1 MASKLLKVLSNIEE
15 GRQACLQQ
23 IRKDN
28 MEISD
33 DASFFE
39 IAPFINAGSAVRS
52 LDAQSEVIPDWVR
65 PAEWPDCHSLLYN
78 AEEREDIVAG
88 AIVLINGNNSSPSGT
103 ILLPRIGEA
112 TYGTCTGADAYLL
125 SDGAWYNDT
134 SAAITHTWDTTKDII
149 VTEGEYPGRYRWVMT
164 YYTKNSNKNQFEVGA
179 WNPTEILYIGP
190 PNAGTAGDM
199 TLVNS
204 SQTLVNM
211 EYLPECKSTA
221 VRTTRTN
228 QTTFYNMPELR
239 HVDFG
244 PVKGISCSS
253 GSYNSP
259 TYIGQNLPKLKKIDL
274 SNLTSISCSS
284 TWSLKGC
291 INCTEFILSPNN
303 TATTTIIME
312 GDYYYLTNIDAP
324 NVHTLKA
331 DNTYYRPD
339 LRMNTRVATDSLKW
353 STHYTGANISG
364 GFVNNPILTHV
375 TLTSIS
381 GTSFVGATS
390 YYVASVPIMKYG
402 CPNIKEID
410 WPKTVSMA
418 IDVSNLKLS
427 HSSILGL
434 LESLYDF
441 VENKASLG
449 EAQPYIRISPSN
461 RKMLSAE
468 ELAIATNK
476 GWEVR

>member
-65 PAEWPDCHSLLYN
+65 PAEWPDCRSLLYN
-78 AEEREDIVAG
+78 AEEREDMVAG
-88 AIVLINGNNSSPSGT
+88 AIVLINGNNSSPDGRIS
-103 ILLPRIGEA
+103 LPSIGIA

-134 SAAITHTWDTTKDII
+134 SEAITHTWDTTKDII

-164 YYTKNSNKNQFEVGA
+164 YYTKNSNKNQFEVSA

-190 PNAGTAGDM
+190 PNVGSSGDM

-221 VRTTRTN
+221 IHTTRTG

-244 PVKGISCSS
+244 PVKGISCNS

-274 SNLTSISCSS
+274 SNVRVSCGS

-291 INCTEFILSPNN
+291 INCTELILSP
-303 TATTTIIME
+303 TDTTTRTIIME
-312 GDYYYLTNIDAP
+312 GDYYHLVRIDAP
-324 NVHTLKA
+324 NVTTIKA

-339 LRMNTRVATDSLKW
+339 LQINTKVSKDSLKW
-353 STHYTGANISG
+353 STHYTGPSISG
-364 GFVNNPILTHV
+364 GFVDNQILTHL
-375 TLTSIS
+375 TLTSVS

-390 YYVASVPIMKYG
+390 YSVSPVVIMKYG

-410 WPKTVSMA
+410 WPKNIAVA
-418 IDVSNLKLS
+418 VDVSNLKLS

-449 EAQPYIRISPSN
+449 QAQPYIRISPSN
-461 RKMLSAE
+461 KKMLSAE